1 MVNLMDVTPVK
12 NQVVD
17 DNNENSI
24 VLNRIGCADA
34 RSAKENLDKDFG

>member
-12 NQVVD
+12 NQLVD
-17 DNNENSI
+17 DNYENSI